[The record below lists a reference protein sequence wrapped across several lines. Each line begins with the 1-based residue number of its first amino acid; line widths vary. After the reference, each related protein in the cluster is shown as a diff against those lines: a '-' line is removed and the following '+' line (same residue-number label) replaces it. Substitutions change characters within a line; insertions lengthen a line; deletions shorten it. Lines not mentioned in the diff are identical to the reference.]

1 MKGNGENHGKRKNC
15 GLDGASDIRC
25 AAYDADAD
33 DDVVVAT
40 LLWLAKRP
48 VHPSRHNSG
57 SRYACFGYRQNWYAQ
72 ARRDRAGDVVG
83 SSSSPSAAGYT
94 RCIQL
99 HMQRLR

>member
-25 AAYDADAD
+25 ADYDADAD
-33 DDVVVAT
+33 DVDVGAT

-48 VHPSRHNSG
+48 VDPSRHNSG

-72 ARRDRAGDVVG
+72 ARRDHAGAVVG

-94 RCIQL
+94 
-99 HMQRLR
+99 

>member
-25 AAYDADAD
+25 AAYDAD

-40 LLWLAKRP
+40 LLWLAKRR

-57 SRYACFGYRQNWYAQ
+57 SRYAGFGYRQNWYAQ
-72 ARRDRAGDVVG
+72 ARRDRAGAVVG